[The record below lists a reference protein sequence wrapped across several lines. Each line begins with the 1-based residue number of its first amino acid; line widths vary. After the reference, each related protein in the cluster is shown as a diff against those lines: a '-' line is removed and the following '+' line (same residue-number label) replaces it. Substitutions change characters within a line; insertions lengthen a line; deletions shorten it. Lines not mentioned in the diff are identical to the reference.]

1 MQPSTV
7 AERLRNFVTQRFP
20 AARGLSDQASLL
32 EAGAVDSSGILEI
45 VMFIEEAF
53 GLTLSDDELVAD
65 NFQSIDA
72 LAAFVAAKSRGG

>member
-1 MQPSTV
+1 
-7 AERLRNFVTQRFP
+7 
-20 AARGLSDQASLL
+20 
-32 EAGAVDSSGILEI
+32 
-45 VMFIEEAF
+45 MFIEEAF